1 MNSTPAAIPER
12 YRQAQM
18 TFRTTIIILSIA
30 GLLYSCNNTKRGD
43 KELEEQANHIIQRL
57 DTSTLQF
64 LELLSAS
71 ITSQGLYISESK
83 PCMPERTT

>member
-1 MNSTPAAIPER
+1 
-12 YRQAQM
+12 M

-57 DTSTLQF
+57 DTSTLRL
-64 LELLSAS
+64 LEKWNYAQRGQANFWSRLSGDS
-71 ITSQGLYISESK
+71 SMFNCSF
-83 PCMPERTT
+83 